1 MIRVYKKLKL
11 VLTRQL
17 LAEKKGP
24 AARSILMPL
33 AINPQF
39 GKSYKKYTE
48 VSDLIAAQ
56 KVDEAYKLLAT
67 TMAEDERKARAGEDD

>member
-1 MIRVYKKLKL
+1 MIGLEQAYRLALYDDELKL
-11 VLTRQL
+11 VLARQL

-39 GKSYKKYTE
+39 GDGYEKFAE
-48 VSDLIAAQ
+48 VS
-56 KVDEAYKLLAT
+56 T
-67 TMAEDERKARAGEDD
+67 